1 MKNIGELTVKTCY
14 EDNKKILGLKLLNT
28 KSGLQKVIKDHDLCR
43 PGLLLSGFDKVF
55 AGKKIQVFGKT
66 EISYLSEL
74 DKEDKISAVKRLMKA
89 DIPCLIVAHN
99 GKIEKFLLE
108 IADEE
113 STCIFRCPKQT
124 IRIHQVLHEYLSE
137 KFSPFTAVHGT
148 LVDVY
153 GVGVLLTGRS
163 GIGKSEIALDLVERG
178 HRLVADDVVNLSKK
192 KSGVLIGTSQEMLK
206 NMLEIRG
213 VGLIDVWSMFGIRAI
228 RVQKR
233 VEVEVHLEDH
243 RKIEHYDR
251 LGIDFEFKKYLGAKI
266 PLIHLPIFPGKNIT
280 VIAEVIA
287 LKIMQRV
294 YGIRPEMDFLE
305 KLGSKIKENDQ
316 IRRYLSGDVE

>member
-1 MKNIGELTVKTCY
+1 MKPENELTVKTCY
-14 EDNKKILGLKLLNT
+14 EDNKHELKLKLLNT
-28 KSGLQKVIKDHDLCR
+28 KAGLKKTIGEYDLCR
-43 PGLLLSGFDKVF
+43 PGLLLSGFTKNF
-55 AGKKIQVFGKT
+55 ANKKIQIFGKT
-66 EISYLSEL
+66 EILYLSEL
-74 DKEDKISAVKRLMKA
+74 DKNDRIASFTRLMKA
-89 DIPCLIVAHN
+89 DIPCLIISNN
-99 GKIEKFLLE
+99 GRIDKELLN
-108 IADEE
+108 IADEAE
-113 STCIFRCPKQT
+113 VSVFLSPSPT
-124 IRIHQVLHEYLSE
+124 IQIYQALFEYLND
-137 KFSPFTAVHGT
+137 KFAPFTTAHGT

-153 GVGVLLTGRS
+153 GIGILFTGRS

-178 HRLVADDVVNLSKK
+178 HRIVADDVVNIFRK

-206 NMLEIRG
+206 NMIEIRG
-213 VGLIDVWSMFGIRAI
+213 VGIIDIWSIFGIRAI

-243 RKIEHYDR
+243 KKIENYDR
-251 LGIDFEFKKYLGAKI
+251 LGINDEFTEYLEVKI

-294 YGIRPEMDFLE
+294 YGIRPERDFMHRLDE
-305 KLGSKIKENDQ
+305 KMKENDQ